1 MTFKNLFATIF
12 STMLVTGAFAQAS
25 SIESNEEV
33 AKPKVKTYDKLITVA
48 PIQFTENG
56 VGFSIAYE
64 QAIDKEGIVAFNLP
78 LVATFDL
85 SNNNNSNYYNN
96 YYRDHQDAMYYFM
109 PGLKFYPTGSHG
121 KVKYAIGPSVV
132 AGFGEY
138 TDNGYYS
145 YQHTQD
151 KFILGVMVNNSLNIN
166 VNKNIYMGL
175 EMGFGFTYLRQYD
188 GITQNMGGLAQGGF
202 KMGLRF

>member
-1 MTFKNLFATIF
+1 MTFKKLFATIF
-12 STMLVTGAFAQAS
+12 STMLVSAAFAQTNNV
-25 SIESNEEV
+25 ESNEEV
-33 AKPKVKTYDKLITVA
+33 AKPKMKKYDKLLTIA

-64 QAIDKEGIVAFNLP
+64 QAIDKEGIVAYNLP

-85 SNNNNSNYYNN
+85 SNNNNNSYYG
-96 YYRDHQDAMYYFM
+96 YYGVRQHQDAMFYFM

-132 AGFGEY
+132 VGAGEY
-138 TDNGYYS
+138 TSNDYY
-145 YQHTQD
+145 YQNTRD
-151 KFILGVMVNNSLNIN
+151 KFILGIMVNNSLNMN
-166 VNKNIYMGL
+166 VTKNLYMGL
-175 EMGFGFTYLRQYD
+175 ELGFGFTYLRQYD
-188 GITQNMGGLAQGGF
+188 GVTQNMGGLAQGAF